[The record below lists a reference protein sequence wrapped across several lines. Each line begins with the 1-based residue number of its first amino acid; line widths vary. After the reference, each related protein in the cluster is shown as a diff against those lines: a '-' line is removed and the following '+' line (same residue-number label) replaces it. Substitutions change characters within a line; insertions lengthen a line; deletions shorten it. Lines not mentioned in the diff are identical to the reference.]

1 MGHGDGKDD
10 PGGGNSIVV
19 RIRREGDDNFS
30 VVDGDDGRMDHDSD
44 NEDRLSNEN
53 GLKEPTQ
60 AELNKTRQN
69 PENRE
74 FKKIERNVNLKYRT
88 TDIGPYVV
96 YVEHNTLNVGRVHPM
111 KLGGL
116 LRDLQWV
123 KNEITEICRVG
134 RNRLKIV
141 LKTAL
146 AANSLVRE
154 KLFSDNEL
162 TAYIPQH
169 LTEKKAIVRGV
180 EHKADRIP
188 VNNPN

>member
-30 VVDGDDGRMDHDSD
+30 VVDGDDGRMDHDND
-44 NEDRLSNEN
+44 NEDRHSNEN

-96 YVEHNTLNVGRVHPM
+96 YVEHNTLNVGTVHPM
-111 KLGGL
+111 KLG
-116 LRDLQWV
+116 D
-123 KNEITEICRVG
+123 C
-134 RNRLKIV
+134 
-141 LKTAL
+141 
-146 AANSLVRE
+146 
-154 KLFSDNEL
+154 
-162 TAYIPQH
+162 
-169 LTEKKAIVRGV
+169 
-180 EHKADRIP
+180 
-188 VNNPN
+188 